1 MSNAAGPFQG
11 ASPPAGIDVVHAA
24 TGIEAL
30 VPSSSSAA
38 EVPIAAA
45 PVIASAAVAEA
56 AGAGQPA
63 SKLAVASQWQL
74 VWWAFRRH
82 RLAMAGLVVTVILY
96 IVAIVPGF
104 FAVNDPSQQNT
115 RSAFHPPQALHLID
129 TAADGSWAIRPY
141 IHPYMLKRDPQTL
154 ASVYQQDSERKVY
167 LKMFGQGYEYSVLGL
182 FTSTTHLFASE
193 NARQPLFFFGADRL
207 GRCVFSRI
215 MVGTQISLSV
225 GLVGVILSLSIGIVL
240 GGISGYYGGRID
252 FVIQR
257 ITDLVLSLPTIPIWL
272 AASAAVPQNWPAVLN
287 YFMITLIL
295 SLTGWAQLARVVR
308 GRFLS
313 LRTEEFVTAAR
324 LDGASE
330 GRIIFR
336 HMLPSFA
343 SHIIA
348 SVSLAIPAM
357 ILAETSLSFLGLGLQ
372 PPTISWGVLLREA
385 QNIRS
390 IATAPWLFAPGAA
403 VVIAVIALNFLG
415 DGLRDASDPYNK

>member
-1 MSNAAGPFQG
+1 MTA
-11 ASPPAGIDVVHAA
+11 DV
-24 TGIEAL
+24 
-30 VPSSSSAA
+30 
-38 EVPIAAA
+38 
-45 PVIASAAVAEA
+45 
-56 AGAGQPA
+56 PA
-63 SKLAVASQWQL
+63 SGRMAVASQWQL
-74 VWWAFRRH
+74 VWWAFKRH
-82 RLAMAGLVVTVILY
+82 QLAMAGLVVTVALY
-96 IVAIVPGF
+96 IVAVIPGF
-104 FAVNDPSQQNT
+104 FAVNNPEQQNVRT
-115 RSAFHPPQALHLID
+115 AFHPPQALHIID
-129 TAADGSWAIRPY
+129 SSADGGWSLRPY
-141 IHPYMLKRDPQTL
+141 IHPYVLKRDPQTL
-154 ASVYQQDSERKVY
+154 ASIYQEDRERKVY
-167 LKMFGQGYEYSVLGL
+167 LKMFAEGYEYSVLGL
-182 FTSTTHLFASE
+182 FRTNIHLFASE

-207 GRCVFSRI
+207 GRCVYSRI

-225 GLVGVILSLSIGIVL
+225 GLVGVFLALTIGIVL

-257 ITDLVLSLPTIPIWL
+257 VIELVLSLPTIPIWL
-272 AASAAVPQNWPAVLN
+272 AASAAVPQNWPATLN

-324 LDGASE
+324 LDGVSE

-348 SVSLAIPAM
+348 SISLAIPAM

-403 VVIAVIALNFLG
+403 VVVAVIALNFLG

>member
-1 MSNAAGPFQG
+1 
-11 ASPPAGIDVVHAA
+11 
-24 TGIEAL
+24 
-30 VPSSSSAA
+30 
-38 EVPIAAA
+38 
-45 PVIASAAVAEA
+45 VI
-56 AGAGQPA
+56 
-63 SKLAVASQWQL
+63 
-74 VWWAFRRH
+74 
-82 RLAMAGLVVTVILY
+82 
-96 IVAIVPGF
+96 PGF
-104 FAVNDPSQQNT
+104 FAVNDPSQQNA
-115 RSAFHPPQALHLID
+115 RAAFYPPQALHVID
-129 TAADGSWAIRPY
+129 TSEDGSWSLRPY
-141 IHPYMLKRDPQTL
+141 IYPYVLKRDPKTL
-154 ASVYQQDSERKVY
+154 AAIYAQDRTHKVY
-167 LKMFGQGYEYSVLGL
+167 LKMFAQGYEYSVFGL
-182 FTSTTHLFASE
+182 FNSTTHLFASE

-207 GRCVFSRI
+207 GRCVYSRI

-225 GLVGVILSLSIGIVL
+225 GLVGVFLALSIGIVL
-240 GGISGYYGGRID
+240 GGISGYYGGKID
-252 FVIQR
+252 FAIQR
-257 ITDLVLSLPTIPIWL
+257 VIELVLSLPTIPIWL
-272 AASAAVPQNWPAVLN
+272 AASAAVPQNWPATLN

-348 SVSLAIPAM
+348 SISLAIPTM

-390 IATAPWLFAPGAA
+390 IATAPWLFIPGVA

>member
-1 MSNAAGPFQG
+1 MNNAAASKVLDAPQSVEAGQFSAGPPQG
-11 ASPPAGIDVVHAA
+11 SR
-24 TGIEAL
+24 
-30 VPSSSSAA
+30 SAA
-38 EVPIAAA
+38 EPKLAPSGGSDGHEVPS
-45 PVIASAAVAEA
+45 V
-56 AGAGQPA
+56 GAISPR
-63 SKLAVASQWQL
+63 LAVASQWQL
-74 VWWAFRRH
+74 VWWAFKRH
-82 RLAMAGLVVTVILY
+82 RLAMAGLVVTLALY
-96 IVAIVPGF
+96 LVAIVPGF

-115 RSAFHPPQALHLID
+115 RSAFHPPQGLHLID
-129 TAADGSWAIRPY
+129 TAADGSWALRPY
-141 IHPYMLKRDPQTL
+141 IHPYVLKRDPTTL
-154 ASVYQQDSERKVY
+154 ASLYKEDSERKVY
-167 LKMFGQGYEYSVLGL
+167 LRMFAQGYEYSVLGL
-182 FTSTTHLFASE
+182 FNSTTHLFASE

-207 GRCVFSRI
+207 GRCVYSRI

-225 GLVGVILSLSIGIVL
+225 GLVGVLLALSIGIVL

-257 ITDLVLSLPTIPIWL
+257 VIELVLSLPTIPIWL
-272 AASAAVPQNWPAVLN
+272 AASAAVPQNWPATLN

-324 LDGASE
+324 LDGVSE

-403 VVIAVIALNFLG
+403 VVLAVIALNFLG

>member
-1 MSNAAGPFQG
+1 LTRVFALNNT
-11 ASPPAGIDVVHAA
+11 A
-24 TGIEAL
+24 T
-30 VPSSSSAA
+30 SSSR
-38 EVPIAAA
+38 
-45 PVIASAAVAEA
+45 
-56 AGAGQPA
+56 
-63 SKLAVASQWQL
+63 LAVASQWQL
-74 VWWAFRRH
+74 VWWAFKRH
-82 RLAMAGLVVTVILY
+82 QLAMAGLIVTAALY
-96 IVAIVPGF
+96 IVAVVPGF
-104 FAVNDPSQQNT
+104 FAVNDPSKQNVRT
-115 RSAFHPPQALHLID
+115 AFHPPQALHLID
-129 TAADGSWAIRPY
+129 TSSDGSWSMRPY
-141 IHPYMLKRDPQTL
+141 IHPYVLKRDPKTL
-154 ASVYQQDSERKVY
+154 ASIYEEDKERKVY
-167 LKMFGQGYEYSVLGL
+167 LELFGEGYEYSVLGL
-182 FTSTTHLFASE
+182 FNSRTHLFASQE
-193 NARQPLFFFGADRL
+193 ARQPLFFFGADRL

-215 MVGTQISLSV
+215 MLGTQISLSV
-225 GLVGVILSLSIGIVL
+225 GLVGVFLALSIGIVL

-257 ITDLVLSLPTIPIWL
+257 VIELVLSLPTIPIWL
-272 AASAAVPQNWPAVLN
+272 AASAAVPQNWPATLN

-336 HMLPSFA
+336 HMLPSFS

-348 SVSLAIPAM
+348 SISLAIPAM

-403 VVIAVIALNFLG
+403 VVLAVIALNFLG

>member
-1 MSNAAGPFQG
+1 
-11 ASPPAGIDVVHAA
+11 
-24 TGIEAL
+24 
-30 VPSSSSAA
+30 
-38 EVPIAAA
+38 
-45 PVIASAAVAEA
+45 
-56 AGAGQPA
+56 
-63 SKLAVASQWQL
+63 
-74 VWWAFRRH
+74 
-82 RLAMAGLVVTVILY
+82 MAGLVVTAVLY
-96 IVAIVPGF
+96 LVAMVPGF

-115 RSAFHPPQALHLID
+115 RSAFHPPQGLHLID
-129 TAADGSWAIRPY
+129 TAADGSWSIKPY
-141 IHPYMLKRDPQTL
+141 IHPYVLKRDPQTL
-154 ASVYQQDSERKVY
+154 AAVYKEDSERKVY
-167 LKMFGQGYEYSVLGL
+167 LQLFAEGYEYSVLGL
-182 FTSTTHLFASE
+182 FHSTTHLFASE
-193 NARQPLFFFGADRL
+193 NTRQPLFFFGADRL
-207 GRCVFSRI
+207 GRCVYSRI

-225 GLVGVILSLSIGIVL
+225 GLVGVFLALTIGIVL

-257 ITDLVLSLPTIPIWL
+257 VIELVLSLPTIPIWL
-272 AASAAVPQNWPAVLN
+272 AASAAVPQNWPATLN

-348 SVSLAIPAM
+348 SISLAIPAM

>member
-1 MSNAAGPFQG
+1 
-11 ASPPAGIDVVHAA
+11 
-24 TGIEAL
+24 L
-30 VPSSSSAA
+30 SSAIA
-38 EVPIAAA
+38 VDVPDHR
-45 PVIASAAVAEA
+45 
-56 AGAGQPA
+56 
-63 SKLAVASQWQL
+63 LAVASQWQL
-74 VWWAFRRH
+74 VWWAFKRH
-82 RLAMAGLVVTVILY
+82 RLAMVGLVVTILLY
-96 IVAIVPGF
+96 IVAVVPGF
-104 FAVNDPSQQNT
+104 FAVNDPEKQN
-115 RSAFHPPQALHLID
+115 RRAIFHPPQALHLID
-129 TAADGSWAIRPY
+129 TAEGGFSLRPY
-141 IHPYMLKRDPQTL
+141 IHPYVLKRDPKTL
-154 ASVYQQDSERKVY
+154 ASVYAEDVTRKVY
-167 LKMFGQGYEYSVLGL
+167 LTMFGEGYDYSAMGL
-182 FTSTTHLFASE
+182 FTANRHLFASQE
-193 NARQPLFFFGADRL
+193 AGQPLFFFGADRL

-215 MVGTQISLSV
+215 MIGAQISLSV
-225 GLVGVILSLSIGIVL
+225 GLLGVFLSLFLGVVL
-240 GGISGYYGGRID
+240 GGISGYYGGKID
-252 FVIQR
+252 FWIQR
-257 ITDLVLSLPTIPIWL
+257 VIELVLSLPTIPIWL
-272 AASAAVPQNWPAVLN
+272 ALAAALPQDWPATVHYL
-287 YFMITLIL
+287 MITVIL

-348 SVSLAIPAM
+348 SMSLAIPAM

-403 VVIAVIALNFLG
+403 VVVAVIALNFLG

>member
-1 MSNAAGPFQG
+1 M
-11 ASPPAGIDVVHAA
+11 V
-24 TGIEAL
+24 
-30 VPSSSSAA
+30 
-38 EVPIAAA
+38 
-45 PVIASAAVAEA
+45 
-56 AGAGQPA
+56 
-63 SKLAVASQWQL
+63 
-74 VWWAFRRH
+74 
-82 RLAMAGLVVTVILY
+82 GLVVTAILY
-96 IVAIVPGF
+96 FIAILPGF
-104 FAVNDPSQQNT
+104 FAVNDPSQQNA
-115 RSAFHPPQALHLID
+115 RAAFHPPQALHLID
-129 TAADGSWAIRPY
+129 SSADGGWAIRPY
-141 IHPYMLKRDPQTL
+141 IHPYVLKRDPTTL
-154 ASVYQQDSERKVY
+154 AAVYKEDSARKVY
-167 LKMFGQGYEYSVLGL
+167 LQMFAAGYEYSVLGL
-182 FTSTTHLFASE
+182 FNSRLHLFASE
-193 NARQPLFFFGADRL
+193 NTRQPLFFFGADRL

-225 GLVGVILSLSIGIVL
+225 GLVGVLLALTIGIVL

-257 ITDLVLSLPTIPIWL
+257 VIELVLSLPTIPIWL
-272 AASAAVPQNWPAVLN
+272 AASAAVPQNWPATLN

-348 SVSLAIPAM
+348 SISLAIPAM

>member
-1 MSNAAGPFQG
+1 MSSTTVPPSAST
-11 ASPPAGIDVVHAA
+11 SPPPEDEAGKPTQD
-24 TGIEAL
+24 E
-30 VPSSSSAA
+30 SAA
-38 EVPIAAA
+38 R
-45 PVIASAAVAEA
+45 ASARM
-56 AGAGQPA
+56 
-63 SKLAVASQWQL
+63 AVASQWQL
-74 VWWAFRRH
+74 VWWAFKRH
-82 RLAMAGLVVTVILY
+82 RLAMAGLVITVILY
-96 IVAIVPGF
+96 VIAVLPGF
-104 FAVNDPSQQNT
+104 FAVNNPEQQNA
-115 RSAFHPPQALHLID
+115 RAAFHPPQGLHFID
-129 TAADGSWAIRPY
+129 TAEDGSWSVRPY
-141 IHPYMLKRDPQTL
+141 IHPYVLKRDPQTL
-154 ASVYQQDSERKVY
+154 AAIYEQDNSRKVY
-167 LKMFGQGYEYSVLGL
+167 LKMFAPGYEYSVLGL
-182 FTSTTHLFASE
+182 FKSTTHLFASE
-193 NARQPLFFFGADRL
+193 EARSPVFFFGADRL

-225 GLVGVILSLSIGIVL
+225 GLVGVVLSLVIGIVL

-257 ITDLVLSLPTIPIWL
+257 VIELVLSLPTIPIWL
-272 AASAAVPQNWPAVLN
+272 AASAAVPQDWPAVLN

-313 LRTEEFVTAAR
+313 LRTEEFVMAAR

-348 SVSLAIPAM
+348 SISLAIPAM

-390 IATAPWLFAPGAA
+390 IATAPWLFIPGAF
-403 VVIAVIALNFLG
+403 VVLAVIAMNFLG

>member
-1 MSNAAGPFQG
+1 MSAVLAPAAV
-11 ASPPAGIDVVHAA
+11 D
-24 TGIEAL
+24 
-30 VPSSSSAA
+30 
-38 EVPIAAA
+38 IA
-45 PVIASAAVAEA
+45 VDNASAR
-56 AGAGQPA
+56 
-63 SKLAVASQWQL
+63 LAVASQWQL

-82 RLAMAGLVVTVILY
+82 RLAMAGLVITVAMY
-96 IVAIVPGF
+96 IIAVVPGF
-104 FAVNDPSQQNT
+104 FAVNDPSQQNA
-115 RSAFHPPQALHLID
+115 RAAFHPPQSLHLID
-129 TAADGSWAIRPY
+129 TSEDGSWSVRPY
-141 IHPYMLKRDPQTL
+141 IYPYVLKRDPKTL
-154 ASVYQQDSERKVY
+154 AAVYAQDKTRKVY
-167 LKMFGQGYEYSVLGL
+167 LQMFGQGYEYSVLGL
-182 FTSTTHLFASE
+182 FNSTTHLFASE
-193 NARQPLFFFGADRL
+193 NVRQPLFFFGADRL
-207 GRCVFSRI
+207 GRCVYSRI

-225 GLVGVILSLSIGIVL
+225 GLVGVFLALSIGIVL

-252 FVIQR
+252 FAIQR
-257 ITDLVLSLPTIPIWL
+257 VIELVLSLPTIPIWL
-272 AASAAVPQNWPAVLN
+272 AASAAVPQNWPATLN

-348 SVSLAIPAM
+348 SISLAIPTM

-390 IATAPWLFAPGAA
+390 IATAPWLFIPGVA

>member
-1 MSNAAGPFQG
+1 MT
-11 ASPPAGIDVVHAA
+11 D
-24 TGIEAL
+24 TTL
-30 VPSSSSAA
+30 SSVDSAR
-38 EVPIAAA
+38 
-45 PVIASAAVAEA
+45 
-56 AGAGQPA
+56 
-63 SKLAVASQWQL
+63 LAVATQWQL
-74 VWWAFRRH
+74 VWWAFKRH
-82 RLAMAGLVVTVILY
+82 HLAMAGLVITAFLY
-96 IVAIVPGF
+96 IIAMAPGF
-104 FAVNDPSQQNT
+104 FAVNDPSQQNA
-115 RSAFHPPQALHLID
+115 RAAYYPPQLIHFID
-129 TAADGSWAIRPY
+129 TAADGTWSIRPY
-141 IHPYMLKRDPQTL
+141 IHPYVFKRDPQTL
-154 ASVYQQDSERKVY
+154 SAVYSEDKTRKSYVRF
-167 LKMFGQGYEYSVLGL
+167 FGEGYEYKLFGL
-182 FTSTTHLFASE
+182 FSTKTHLIASE
-193 NARQPLFFFGADRL
+193 KPAQPIFLLGADRL

-215 MVGTQISLSV
+215 MQGAQISLSV
-225 GLVGVILSLSIGIVL
+225 GLIGVLLSLTIGILL

-252 FVIQR
+252 FAVQRVIEF
-257 ITDLVLSLPTIPIWL
+257 VLSLPSIPIWL
-272 AASAAVPQNWPAVLN
+272 ALSAALPQDWPATLN

-330 GRIIFR
+330 GRVIFR

-348 SVSLAIPAM
+348 SITLAIPAM
-357 ILAETSLSFLGLGLQ
+357 ILAETALSFLGLGLQ

-415 DGLRDASDPYNK
+415 DGLRDAADPYNK

>member
-1 MSNAAGPFQG
+1 MSAVLA
-11 ASPPAGIDVVHAA
+11 PPAPSAPDAA
-24 TGIEAL
+24 
-30 VPSSSSAA
+30 VDN
-38 EVPIAAA
+38 
-45 PVIASAAVAEA
+45 ASAR
-56 AGAGQPA
+56 
-63 SKLAVASQWQL
+63 LAVASQWQL

-82 RLAMAGLVVTVILY
+82 RLAMAGLVVTVIMY
-96 IVAIVPGF
+96 IVAVIPGF
-104 FAVNDPSQQNT
+104 FAVNDPSQQNA
-115 RSAFHPPQALHLID
+115 RAAFYPPQALHVID
-129 TAADGSWAIRPY
+129 TSEDGSWSVRPY
-141 IHPYMLKRDPQTL
+141 IYPYVLKRDPKTL
-154 ASVYQQDSERKVY
+154 AAIYAQDRTHKVY
-167 LKMFGQGYEYSVLGL
+167 LKMFSQGYEYSVFGL
-182 FTSTTHLFASE
+182 FNSTTHLFASE

-207 GRCVFSRI
+207 GRCVYSRI
-215 MVGTQISLSV
+215 MIGTQISLSV
-225 GLVGVILSLSIGIVL
+225 GLVGVFLALSIGIVL
-240 GGISGYYGGRID
+240 GGISGYYGGKID
-252 FVIQR
+252 FAIQR
-257 ITDLVLSLPTIPIWL
+257 VIELVLSLPTIPIWL
-272 AASAAVPQNWPAVLN
+272 AASAAVPQNWPATLN

-348 SVSLAIPAM
+348 SISLAIPTM

-390 IATAPWLFAPGAA
+390 IATAPWLFIPGVA